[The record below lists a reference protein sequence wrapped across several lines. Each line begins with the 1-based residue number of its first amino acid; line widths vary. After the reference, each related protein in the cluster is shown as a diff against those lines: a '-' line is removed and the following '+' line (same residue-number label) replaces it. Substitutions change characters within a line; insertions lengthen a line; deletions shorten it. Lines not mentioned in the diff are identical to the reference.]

1 MSLALPILDRP
12 SPRPMPLPRAG
23 RSMRASWW
31 LHPVA
36 AMLALLPGLLRSN
49 DLATTRCFPTA
60 LGLLLIYAAAV
71 PAPTFQPRGVP
82 Q

>member
-1 MSLALPILDRP
+1 MSLALPMLDRP
-12 SPRPMPLPRAG
+12 SPRPMPLLHAG

-36 AMLALLPGLLRSN
+36 AMLALLLGRRSN

-60 LGLLLIYAAAV
+60 RGLSLIYAAATR
-71 PAPTFQPRGVP
+71 PPTFQPRGVP